1 MVEVEKQIELLKL
14 QIELI
19 NIQKELSENELAV
32 PKWKANENKEAT
44 REAQKKAR
52 EKWASKNADYWKIY
66 QARNRDKII
75 EYRRTNQLVK
85 ERCPICEKEIT
96 KVNLKRHINAQHDGM
111 EYVGDIL
118 AQIEGIKELID

>member
-32 PKWKANENKEAT
+32 PKWKTKENAEAI
-44 REAQKKAR
+44 REAQKNAR
-52 EKWASKNADYWKIY
+52 DKWASKNPDYWKIY

-85 ERCPICEKEIT
+85 EKCPICEKEIT